1 MRRKDREVT
10 DKAHIYEIMKS
21 CHCCRIGLYDN
32 GQVYIVPMNFGEVI
46 EEEKITLYFHSAKEG
61 RKIDLI
67 KQNPR
72 VGFEMDT
79 NYQLKTGEQACHY
92 SAKYQSI
99 IGEGIAEIVENS
111 IEKTEGLKAIMRH
124 ATGQKESM
132 EHATGKEWEF
142 KEEMIEAV
150 CVFKLMVDKISCK
163 ES

>member
-32 GQVYIVPMNFGEVI
+32 GQVYIVPMNFGEII
-46 EEEKITLYFHSAKEG
+46 EEDKITLYFHSAKEG

-79 NYQLKTGEQACHY
+79 NYQLKTGEHACHY

-99 IGEGIAEIVENS
+99 IGEGIAEIVEDYE
-111 IEKTEGLKAIMRH
+111 EKVLGLNTI
-124 ATGQKESM
+124 M

-163 ES
+163 ENV